1 MDWMPVVFVAG
12 IGLLLGILLTVASV
26 VFAVQTDEQ
35 FDQVRSCLPGINCSA
50 CGYPNCD
57 SYAKGILDG
66 DVINKCRPGGK
77 KTLEKLQQI
86 FPERS

>member
-1 MDWMPVVFVAG
+1 MNWFPLVLVTG
-12 IGLLLGILLTVASV
+12 IGLILGILLTAASLI
-26 VFAVQTDEQ
+26 FAVQTDEQ
-35 FDQVRSCLPGINCSA
+35 FDRVRSCLPGVNCSA

-57 SYAKGILDG
+57 AYAKGILEG
-66 DVINKCRPGGK
+66 DSIGKCRPGGK